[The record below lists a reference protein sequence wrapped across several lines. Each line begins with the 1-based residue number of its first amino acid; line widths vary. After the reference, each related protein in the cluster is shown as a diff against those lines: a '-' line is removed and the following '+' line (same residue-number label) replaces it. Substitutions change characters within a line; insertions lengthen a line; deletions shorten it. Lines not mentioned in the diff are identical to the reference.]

1 MNLEEFK
8 NTLASGNY
16 DNMKPFIRT
25 EVRNKANLGPNAYYN
40 TVIGDIA
47 SVLTFQ
53 TILDDNSQVSA
64 IATNTLINSLDS
76 SSVVELLNDARLNTP
91 CNFKLDRLSDIVIN
105 ARREGK
111 LISAQYPLDSIET
124 LLTSNELLDCI
135 LVVSIDS
142 ITRVSILQ
150 FPRLLHNV
158 HNKIGDYYI
167 VPSSVYEQ
175 MIIPADK
182 IYDIDY
188 VKAIIHKVNN
198 TVVKSTDKLSD
209 KLLKYNASGLS
220 EC

>member
-8 NTLASGNY
+8 NTLTSGNY
-16 DNMKPFIRT
+16 DDVKPFLRM
-25 EVRNKANLGPNAYYN
+25 EVRNKANLRPNDYYN
-40 TVIGDIA
+40 NIIGDIV
-47 SVLTFQ
+47 SVVTFQ
-53 TILDDNSQVSA
+53 TLLDDNSQVSA
-64 IATNTLINSLDS
+64 VATNTLINSLDS
-76 SSVVELLNDARLNTP
+76 SVLELLNDARENTP
-91 CNFKLDRLSDIVIN
+91 CNFKLDRLSDIAIN

-124 LLTSNELLDCI
+124 LLTSDELLDCI
-135 LVVSIDS
+135 LVVSIDA

-150 FPRLLHNV
+150 FPKLLRDIY
-158 HNKIGDYYI
+158 NKIGDYYI
-167 VPSSVYEQ
+167 IPSSVYEQ

-188 VKAIIHKVNN
+188 VKAIIHQVNN

-209 KLLKYNASGLS
+209 KLLRYDSLGLS

>member
-8 NTLASGNY
+8 NTLTSGKY
-16 DNMKPFIRT
+16 DDVKPFLRM
-25 EVRNKANLGPNAYYN
+25 EVRNKANLSPNAYYN
-40 TVIGDIA
+40 DIIGDI
-47 SVLTFQ
+47 VTVVTFQ
-53 TILDDNSQVSA
+53 TTLDDDSCVSA
-64 IATNTLINSLDS
+64 MATNTLINRLG
-76 SSVVELLNDARLNTP
+76 SSVLELLNDARLNTP

-124 LLTSNELLDCI
+124 LLTSDELLDCI
-135 LVVSIDS
+135 LVVSIDA

-150 FPRLLHNV
+150 FPKLLRYIYD
-158 HNKIGDYYI
+158 KIGDYYI
-167 VPSSVYEQ
+167 IPSSVYEQ

-182 IYDIDY
+182 IYDIDH
-188 VKAIIHKVNN
+188 VKTIIHQVNN

-209 KLLKYNASGLS
+209 KLLKYNAIGLH

>member
-8 NTLASGNY
+8 NTLTSGNY
-16 DNMKPFIRT
+16 GDVKPFLRM
-25 EVRNKANLGPNAYYN
+25 EVRNKANLRCNDYYN
-40 TVIGDIA
+40 DIIGDI
-47 SVLTFQ
+47 VTVVTFH
-53 TILDDNSQVSA
+53 TLLDDNSQVSA
-64 IATNTLINSLDS
+64 VVTNTLINSLDS
-76 SSVVELLNDARLNTP
+76 SVLEILNDARLNTP
-91 CNFKLDRLSDIVIN
+91 CNFKLDRLYDIVIN

-124 LLTSNELLDCI
+124 LLTSDELLECI
-135 LVVSIDS
+135 LVVSVDS

-150 FPRLLHNV
+150 FPKLLRYIY
-158 HNKIGDYYI
+158 NKIGVYYI
-167 VPSSVYEQ
+167 IPSSVYEQ

-188 VKAIIHKVNN
+188 VKEIIHQVNS

-209 KLLKYNASGLS
+209 KLLKYDVLGLH

>member
-8 NTLASGNY
+8 NILNSGNY
-16 DNMKPFIRT
+16 DNMKPFIRM

-40 TVIGDIA
+40 TIIGDIA
-47 SVLTFQ
+47 SVLLFQ
-53 TILDDNSQVSA
+53 TLLDDNSQVSA
-64 IATNTLINSLDS
+64 VATNTLINSLG

-91 CNFKLDRLSDIVIN
+91 CNFKLDRLYDIVIN

-124 LLTSNELLDCI
+124 LLTSDDLLECT

-150 FPRLLHNV
+150 FPKLLRYIYG
-158 HNKIGDYYI
+158 KIGDYYI

-182 IYDIDY
+182 VDDIYG
-188 VKAIIHKVNN
+188 VKQIIHQVNS

-209 KLLKYNASGLS
+209 KLLKYNALGLH

>member
-8 NTLASGNY
+8 NILNSGNY
-16 DNMKPFIRT
+16 DNMKPFIRM
-25 EVRNKANLGPNAYYN
+25 EVRNKANLRPNAYYN
-40 TVIGDIA
+40 NIIGDIV
-47 SVLTFQ
+47 SVVTFQ

-64 IATNTLINSLDS
+64 VATNTLINSLG

-91 CNFKLDRLSDIVIN
+91 RNFKLDRLSDIVIN

-111 LISAQYPLDSIET
+111 LNSAQYPLVSIET

-135 LVVSIDS
+135 LVVSIDAN
-142 ITRVSILQ
+142 TRVSILQ
-150 FPRLLHNV
+150 FPKLLRHIYV
-158 HNKIGDYYI
+158 KIGDYYI
-167 VPSSVYEQ
+167 IPSSVYEQ

-182 IYDIDY
+182 IYDIDH
-188 VKAIIHKVNN
+188 VKAIIHQVNN

-209 KLLKYNASGLS
+209 KLLKYNALGLS

>member
-8 NTLASGNY
+8 NTLTSGNY
-16 DNMKPFIRT
+16 DDMKPFIRM
-25 EVRNKANLGPNAYYN
+25 EVRNKANLSPNAYYKDI
-40 TVIGDIA
+40 IGDI
-47 SVLTFQ
+47 VTVVTFQ
-53 TILDDNSQVSA
+53 TTLDDDSCVSA
-64 IATNTLINSLDS
+64 MVTNTLINSLDE
-76 SSVVELLNDARLNTP
+76 SVLELLNDARLNTP

-124 LLTSNELLDCI
+124 LLTSDELLDCI
-135 LVVSIDS
+135 LVVSIDA

-150 FPRLLHNV
+150 FPKLLRYIYG
-158 HNKIGDYYI
+158 KIGDYYI
-167 VPSSVYEQ
+167 IPSSVYEQ

-182 IYDIDY
+182 IYDIDH
-188 VKAIIHKVNN
+188 VKAIIHQVNN

-209 KLLKYNASGLS
+209 KLLKYNALGLH

>member
-8 NTLASGNY
+8 NTLTSGNY
-16 DNMKPFIRT
+16 DDVKPFLRM
-25 EVRNKANLGPNAYYN
+25 EVRNKAILSYDTYYN
-40 TVIGDIA
+40 DIIGDIV
-47 SVLTFQ
+47 SVVTFQ
-53 TILDDNSQVSA
+53 TLLDDNSQVSA
-64 IATNTLINSLDS
+64 IATNTLINSLDE
-76 SSVVELLNDARLNTP
+76 SVLELLNDARLNTP

-111 LISAQYPLDSIET
+111 LISAQYPLDSIDT
-124 LLTSNELLDCI
+124 LLTSDELLDCV
-135 LVVSIDS
+135 LVVSIDA

-150 FPRLLHNV
+150 FPKLLRSIYD
-158 HNKIGDYYI
+158 KIGVYYI
-167 VPSSVYEQ
+167 IPSSVYEQ

-188 VKAIIHKVNN
+188 VKSIIHQVNN

-209 KLLKYNASGLS
+209 KLLKYDNLGLH